1 MKHKPLHI
9 LAAAAACLML
19 GGCYETMFVPVYIS
33 DNTTRPSRYNIGQF
47 DTKNGSHT
55 NFDGIGIDASVHTQ
69 KPSPEAPAPKPSQPA
84 RANSGMQR
92 VLAMLDLARATGHI
106 AFGDDT
112 ARSADTLAAVDTLA
126 LESTDE
132 GRVADWMLA
141 RIYEHYTVVVDYD
154 RRSGTYSCRAY
165 RRRE

>member
-19 GGCYETMFVPVYIS
+19 SGCYETMLVPVYIS
-33 DNTTRPSRYNIGQF
+33 DNAPRPSRYNIGQF
-47 DTKNGSHT
+47 DTKNGPHT
-55 NFDGIGIDASVHTQ
+55 GFNGSGVDAPVHPHIPVQETT
-69 KPSPEAPAPKPSQPA
+69 APKPSQHA
-84 RANSGMQR
+84 ESNSGMQA
-92 VLAMLDLARATGHI
+92 VLAMLNLARTTGHI

-112 ARSADTLAAVDTLA
+112 VRTADTLAAVDTLT

-141 RIYEHYTVVVDYD
+141 RIYEHYTIVVDYD
-154 RRSGTYSCRAY
+154 RRSGTYSCHAY